1 MILRMVKNLPI
12 HLKVPQRATGVSG
25 GVAGCL
31 NDSVQRRWVR
41 LLDGVGR
48 IAGQR
53 LGDGSL
59 RGTVPHVKKEF

>member
-1 MILRMVKNLPI
+1 MLRMVKDLPI
-12 HLKVPQRATGVSG
+12 HLIVPQRVTRVGG
-25 GVAGCL
+25 GVADCL
-31 NDSVQRRWVR
+31 NDSVRRRWVR
-41 LLDGVGR
+41 LLDRVGR